1 MSERSHSWPE
11 GHWDWLI
18 HLSHKHGLRC
28 GQMIFVGGQVDKDSK
43 GAVLNAYDQ
52 RAQTQVVMRHIDRVL
67 AEFGAGLAD
76 VVKLVA
82 FYVTDGSVDED
93 AFLADVAAALGDGP
107 GPAITLVPLPWLAYP
122 GMMVEIEAI
131 AMLGTDGRR
140 LATESAAPTGHQTMP
155 APFRHGLRCGE
166 MIFLGGQVPRDSEGV
181 VLHPGDIVGQSE
193 LVMDNL
199 ARVLGEF
206 GASLDDAV
214 KFNIYYRGD
223 GTVGDWRRGAEV
235 RAGYFSEPGP
245 AATGLPLP
253 LLPEGE
259 KIRMEV
265 MAMLGTDGR
274 RLPRQHV
281 WPEGHWDWPI
291 HLPYKHGLKCA
302 GMIFIGG
309 QVSLDTRGE
318 VLDADD
324 MVAQTHTSM
333 DNIRRVLDGFGLAM
347 DDVVK
352 VNGFYKG
359 EAGPDTI
366 LTNQRIRSACF
377 TEPGPASTGIPL
389 KFLAIEGLAIEVE
402 AIAMT
407 R

>member
-1 MSERSHSWPE
+1 
-11 GHWDWLI
+11 LI

-93 AFLADVAAALGDGP
+93 AFLADVARALGDAP

-131 AMLGTDGRR
+131 AMLGADGRR
-140 LATESAAPTGHQTMP
+140 LATEGAAPTDHQTMP

-166 MIFLGGQVPRDSEGV
+166 MIYVGAQVPRNSEGV
-181 VLHPGDIVGQSE
+181 VLNPGDIIGQSE

-206 GASLDDAV
+206 GASLDDTV

-223 GTVGDWRRGAEV
+223 GTVDDWRRAAEV
-235 RAGYFSEPGP
+235 RAAYFSEPGP

-253 LLPEGE
+253 LLPDGE
-259 KIRMEV
+259 MVRMEV
-265 MAMLGTDGR
+265 MAMLGENGR
-274 RLPRQHV
+274 PLPRQHA

-291 HLPYKHGLKCA
+291 HLPYKHGLKC
-302 GMIFIGG
+302 GDMIFIGG
-309 QVSLDTRGE
+309 QVSLDSRGE
-318 VLDADD
+318 VLDAGD

-333 DNIRRVLDGFGLAM
+333 DNVRRVLEGFGLAM

-389 KFLAIEGLAIEVE
+389 KYLAIEGLAIEVE